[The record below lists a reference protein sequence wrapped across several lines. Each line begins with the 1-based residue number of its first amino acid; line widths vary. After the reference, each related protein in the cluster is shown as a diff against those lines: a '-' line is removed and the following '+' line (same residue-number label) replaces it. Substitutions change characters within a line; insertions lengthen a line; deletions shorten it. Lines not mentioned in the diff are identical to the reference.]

1 MALIRGA
8 TTVRQAVSE
17 YLASAV
23 PTMIAQA
30 RTEWELSDD
39 ALPVPVLYDAYEPYA
54 LDRWPIIG
62 VNVVQAGGFD
72 RRAYGLD
79 MSQRYLSQYTVR
91 VFTWVRTP
99 FVETTYDSTPV
110 VDSNLKYDELVNP
123 PETTASTYD
132 ETLRLRDDMA
142 GCVRGALLSSG
153 SVGHPESIQFD
164 ESTLTEEY
172 GEATGVKGDKYVAG
186 VIHSFTIRVDETV
199 LAASLGTADD
209 ITVEAGI
216 TQDGA

>member
-1 MALIRGA
+1 MALVRGA

-17 YLASAV
+17 YLASKV
-23 PTMIAQA
+23 PVMVAQA
-30 RTEWELSDD
+30 RAEWELSDD

-62 VNVVQAGGFD
+62 VNVVQAGGFN

-99 FVETTYDSTPV
+99 FIEPTYDTPV
-110 VDSNLKYDELVNP
+110 VDNNFKYDELVTP
-123 PETTASTYD
+123 PETTSSTYD

-142 GCVRGALLSSG
+142 GCVRAALLSSG
-153 SVGHPESIQFD
+153 SVGHPESILFD
-164 ESTLTEEY
+164 EATLTEEY
-172 GEATGVKGDKYVAG
+172 SEATGVKGDKYVAG
-186 VIHSFTIRVDETV
+186 VIHSFSIRVDETV
-199 LAASLGTADD
+199 LMASMGTADN
-209 ITVEAGI
+209 IVTEAGVI
-216 TQDGA
+216 QDGA